1 MNTLSKQ
8 LTSRLDEVFLNGKWV
23 LGTNFKEQIS
33 NLDWKDV
40 TKRVNDL
47 NSIAAITFH
56 IHYYIAGVSK
66 VFEGH
71 PLEIKDKYS
80 FDAPPITSKQDWDQ
94 LVDLFCSDT
103 EKFINL
109 VGKMSGEK
117 LIQDFVDP
125 QYGTYQRNIDAM
137 IEHTYY
143 HLGQIILIK
152 KLLKN
157 KH

>member
-1 MNTLSKQ
+1 MGENSKQ
-8 LTSRLDEVFLNGKWV
+8 LTIRLDEVFINGKWV
-23 LGTNFKEQIS
+23 LGTNFREQIS
-33 NLDWKDV
+33 NLNWEDA

-47 NSIAAITFH
+47 NSIADITFH

-66 VFEGH
+66 VFEGN

-80 FDAPPITSKQDWDQ
+80 FNAPTITSKQDWDQ
-94 LVDLFCSDT
+94 LVDLFCIDS
-103 EKFINL
+103 EKFIKL
-109 VGKMSGEK
+109 VGKMSDEK
-117 LIQDFVDP
+117 LFQDFVDP